1 MFNKKIHKIV
11 AGGMA
16 ALALVTVVAPMCA
29 PGYVMAETVDT
40 KLQLKKIAIDLAS
53 PQNQGTEITITPECF
68 GGTGELSYTYKVKL
82 PGEKSEYETIA
93 DESSNESVTYTL
105 QEAGV
110 YNFYVEVKD
119 SAGTVQSDEVE
130 FVAKSTKVMLNNV
143 SFNKAKY
150 AKKDN
155 VQIAI
160 KATAASGT
168 VKSKVVVTTPNGKKV
183 TVKKLSTK
191 MKASYKV
198 TKKGTYKFT
207 ITVKDSKTSA
217 STTKSIKVK

>member
-40 KLQLKKIAIDLAS
+40 KLQLKKIVIDLAS

-82 PGEKSEYETIA
+82 PGEKSEHETIA

-168 VKSKVVVTTPNGKKV
+168 LKSKVVVTNPNGKKV

>member
-29 PGYVMAETVDT
+29 PGYAMAETVDT

-110 YNFYVEVKD
+110 YYFYVEVKD

>member
-82 PGEKSEYETIA
+82 PGAKSEYETIA

-119 SAGTVQSDEVE
+119 SAGTVQSDEIE
-130 FVAKSTKVMLNNV
+130 FVAKSTKVVLNSV

-168 VKSKVVVTTPNGKKV
+168 LKSKVVVTNPNGKKV
-183 TVKKLSTK
+183 TVKKLSAK

-207 ITVKDSKTSA
+207 ITVKDSKTSV

>member
-1 MFNKKIHKIV
+1 MFDKKVRKIV

-16 ALALVTVVAPMCA
+16 AIALATVVAPMGA
-29 PGYVMAETVDT
+29 PLCVTAETVDA

-53 PQNQGTEITITPECF
+53 PQNQGTELTITPECV

-82 PGEKSEYETIA
+82 PGAKSEYETIA
-93 DESSNESVTYTL
+93 DESSNESIAYTL

-119 SAGTVQSDEVE
+119 SVGTVCSDEIE
-130 FVAKSTKVMLNNV
+130 FVATSTKVVLNSV

-150 AKKDN
+150 AKKDK

-168 VKSKVVVTTPNGKKV
+168 AKSKIVVTTPGGKKV

-198 TKKGTYKFT
+198 KKKGTYKFT
-207 ITVKDSKTSA
+207 ITVKDSKTSV

>member
-29 PGYVMAETVDT
+29 PGYAMAETVDT

-68 GGTGELSYTYKVKL
+68 GGTGELSYKYKVKL

>member
-1 MFNKKIHKIV
+1 M
-11 AGGMA
+11 
-16 ALALVTVVAPMCA
+16 
-29 PGYVMAETVDT
+29 
-40 KLQLKKIAIDLAS
+40 
-53 PQNQGTEITITPECF
+53 
-68 GGTGELSYTYKVKL
+68 
-82 PGEKSEYETIA
+82 
-93 DESSNESVTYTL
+93 

>member
-1 MFNKKIHKIV
+1 MFNKKIHKTF

-16 ALALVTVVAPMCA
+16 ALALATVVAPVWA
-29 PGYVMAETVDT
+29 PGYVMAETADAT
-40 KLQLKKIAIDLAS
+40 LQLKKIAIDLTS
-53 PQNQGTEITITPECF
+53 PQKQGTEITITPECF
-68 GGTGELSYTYKVKL
+68 GGTGELSYTYKVKI
-82 PGEKSEYETIA
+82 PGVKSEYETIA
-93 DESSNESVTYTL
+93 DESSNESITYTL

-119 SAGTVQSDEVE
+119 SAGTVRSDEIE
-130 FVAKSTKVMLNNV
+130 FTANATKVVVNSV
-143 SFNKAKY
+143 SFNKTKY

-168 VKSKVVVTTPNGKKV
+168 LKSKIVVTTPNGKKV

-207 ITVKDSKTSA
+207 ITAKDSKTSV
-217 STTKSIKVK
+217 STTRSIKVK